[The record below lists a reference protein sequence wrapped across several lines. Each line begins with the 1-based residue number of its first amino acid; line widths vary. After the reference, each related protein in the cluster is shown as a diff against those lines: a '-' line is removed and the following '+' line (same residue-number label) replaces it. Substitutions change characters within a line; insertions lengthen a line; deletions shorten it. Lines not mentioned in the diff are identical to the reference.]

1 MKYLVYTQYKKNK
14 TSAFKTFSTVFALKQ
29 YIRTQSKKIAARKI
43 FIFNAD
49 TLQEI
54 NVVEVK
60 H

>member
-1 MKYLVYTQYKKNK
+1 MKYLVYTQYKKNN
-14 TSAFKTFSTVFALKQ
+14 TSAFKTFSTMFALKQ
-29 YIRTQSKKIAARKI
+29 YIRIQSRKVSARKI

-54 NVVEVK
+54 NTVEVK